1 MSEVPQHVP
10 DAERTKKPPRNPR
23 EKELPDTDTGGGPLM
38 PTAIEQAMEPAEFA
52 ELPDISDEEFERQLE
67 HAEKQLMS
75 EVADDSMQRQAI
87 RDVQAR
93 HDMRDPSTAE
103 LRQQQHEVGAK
114 LEAIKAV
121 RIAERAK
128 QEALQRTIEGDA
140 FTAKEMEAIP
150 QTFDRLDPQRILLYT
165 EVAKELGYQDSTDI
179 EGVHRS
185 YEAMQRSVQDLRLAN
200 PKDPKAAQ
208 IASLL
213 PRSWQDFLGA
223 NPPSPP
229 TGLRGLFKRV
239 SGLFRKAEL
248 TPRQA
253 MLKNILE
260 ASHLMNMGATGRT
273 EMRGSAVGAAERT
286 PSLGGMGEM
295 RSLEPSPRENRI
307 ENASDREALPNDL
320 QPDWRWDPIVGG
332 NLQNMDLL
340 KVNLEAASTGPRKQ
354 TVDMQKMEP
363 INQREALQ
371 MRIDKRIEELNRD
384 YRQALEQFFNRVDL
398 AQNDWNGLKD
408 YKVMFQKNLDK
419 ITTSKISI
427 PIAERLIQ
435 QFRLAL
441 NLKEALD
448 PIRPEAWPRFEQ
460 FILAAGS
467 GDKKQFDRV
476 MDAYAK
482 VMEELGGKGAGLYAA
497 KRVAGVEKKLTL

>member
-10 DAERTKKPPRNPR
+10 DAKRTQKPPRNPR
-23 EKELPDTDTGGGPLM
+23 EKTLPDTDTGGGPLM

-52 ELPDISDEEFERQLE
+52 ELSDISDDEFERQLE
-67 HAEKQLMS
+67 HTKKQIMS

-93 HDMRDPSTAE
+93 HDMRDPSTVA
-103 LRQQQHEVGAK
+103 LRKQQHEVEAK

-128 QEALQRTIEGDA
+128 QEALPRTIEGDA

-165 EVAKELGYQDSTDI
+165 EVAKELGYQDDTDI
-179 EGVHRS
+179 AGVHRS

-239 SGLFRKAEL
+239 SGLFRKAEP

-260 ASHLMNMGATGRT
+260 ASRLMSMGAAGRT
-273 EMRGSAVGAAERT
+273 EMRGSAVGATERT
-286 PSLGGMGEM
+286 PSLGGMGDAKELGM
-295 RSLEPSPRENRI
+295 NYIPRDNVEWTSRNKKQERDWKTVQEYLNVLGDKAYSRSAIARQGDESK
-307 ENASDREALPNDL
+307 A
-320 QPDWRWDPIVGG
+320 G
-332 NLQNMDLL
+332 
-340 KVNLEAASTGPRKQ
+340 
-354 TVDMQKMEP
+354 
-363 INQREALQ
+363 
-371 MRIDKRIEELNRD
+371 
-384 YRQALEQFFNRVDL
+384 QALELLRRIDRLMTPEDRLRYQIFLQRIEAESKNPMNDLWNIAGYKIFADNLFQRVGSYQLEQIKMRNFEDL
-398 AQNDWNGLKD
+398 VSFANVAEPAVFDAAWEAFKQVATQQG
-408 YKVMFQKNLDK
+408 VVPFQGRRAPGPEF
-419 ITTSKISI
+419 S
-427 PIAERLIQ
+427 
-435 QFRLAL
+435 LA
-441 NLKEALD
+441 
-448 PIRPEAWPRFEQ
+448 R
-460 FILAAGS
+460 
-467 GDKKQFDRV
+467 
-476 MDAYAK
+476 
-482 VMEELGGKGAGLYAA
+482 
-497 KRVAGVEKKLTL
+497 